1 MGRLARDLPSGAP
14 DPSLVRDSVSRLLAL
29 GAGAVHAGGPGY
41 PAILSGI
48 PDPPAILFH
57 RGSLEEFCRLPSVA
71 VIGSRRASRYGM
83 DAASYMTRGLARA
96 GVGIVSGLARGID
109 SAAHRTC
116 IDAGGSTAAVLGCGL
131 DVAYPPEH
139 AGLADEVAAHGVL
152 LTEYPPGTRP
162 EAYNFPSRNRLIS
175 GLSLAVLV
183 VEAGD
188 RSGTMITV
196 DAALEQGRDVFAVP
210 GEISRPCAKGT
221 NRLLREGAMVATC
234 PEDMLEALGI
244 CLRHED
250 AAPARPAP
258 AHPVAELLTGGAL
271 HFDELCRLSGTSAV
285 DLQGVLLELELSGA
299 VVRRPGGFYSLPPGM

>member
-1 MGRLARDLPSGAP
+1 M
-14 DPSLVRDSVSRLLAL
+14 RDSVSRLEEL
-29 GAGAVHAGGPGY
+29 GAGAVSAGGHGY

-83 DAASYMTRGLARA
+83 DSAAYMTRGLARA

-109 SAAHRTC
+109 AAAHRAC
-116 IDAGGSTAAVLGCGL
+116 LDAGGMTAAVLGCGL

-139 AGLADEVAAHGVL
+139 AGLADEIAAHGAL

-210 GEISRPCAKGT
+210 GEISRPCARGT

-234 PEDMLEALGI
+234 PEDILEALGI
-244 CLRHED
+244 CRNPGD
-250 AAPARPAP
+250 DQSAGPAP
-258 AHPVAELLTGGAL
+258 RHPVTALLARGAL
-271 HFDELCRLSGTSAV
+271 HFDELCRLSGIAAV

-299 VVRRPGGFYSLPPGM
+299 VVRRPGGFYSLP